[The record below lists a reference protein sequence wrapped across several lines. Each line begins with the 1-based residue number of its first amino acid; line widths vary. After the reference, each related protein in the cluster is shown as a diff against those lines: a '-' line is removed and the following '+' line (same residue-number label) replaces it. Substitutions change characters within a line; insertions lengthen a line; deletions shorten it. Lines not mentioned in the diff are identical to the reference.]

1 MENASKALI
10 IAGSI
15 LLSILIIALGMYI
28 FGQAGSSTDTSQ
40 LSALEV
46 SSFNGKF
53 DKYKGTQ
60 RGSMVGDLIDALISN
75 ARSNDGNVN
84 RPTVQFFGV
93 EGGSTFTRATAIKT
107 AALTAKL
114 DFDHSEKTSQVLPG
128 TTSSKF
134 YIESLKTL
142 KSGLESSHR
151 YKVDVETNEN
161 SDLVD
166 FIGIAYDL

>member
-84 RPTVQFFGV
+84 RPSVQFYPHTVAPGNFDKTSVG
-93 EGGSTFTRATAIKT
+93 T
-107 AALTAKL
+107 AAVTDAVA
-114 DFDHSEKTSQVLPG
+114 FANSGSAAQNLPG
-128 TTSSKF
+128 VTASNI
-134 YIESLKTL
+134 YITSLKTL
-142 KSGLESSHR
+142 KNSLESSHR
-151 YKVDVETNEN
+151 YKVSVQTNEN

-166 FIGIAYDL
+166 YIGISYDL